1 MRRILLP
8 FAFLALP
15 QMVLFAQM
23 SNGKFGNEWIRYD
36 HPYFKVPV
44 AQDGIYRIHF
54 EALTAQ
60 GVQLGSLSN
69 AQVYCLGEQIP
80 IYIGENYIEF
90 FGRKN
95 RGELDRFLYKNGE
108 SDMLNPEYSMFTDTA
123 AYYLTFTNE
132 AQLLLRYEN
141 KVNDLNNSPA
151 KEEWFWQELSTNL
164 GGSFIA
170 NTRGD
175 VNQSIFELGE
185 GFGFEPGLK
194 TAYQTNLLPTQR
206 YAGVASDSFQIRLA
220 GIGSNPHFIQ
230 TSINNTILHD
240 QTIQSV
246 NNQMWDLRFSDE
258 ASASQSTINLTLLDT
273 LGRIAVAYAKLL
285 YPHTFHFENKN
296 QFLFHLNGTGEAK
309 YLEIEGFQH
318 NNIAPILYDL
328 TARQRIITQLEAG
341 KVKVKLE
348 TFSGVHEFY
357 LVNPENIISTN
368 DVKKIEFDNFPETEE
383 NAEFIIISSRKLQ
396 SDALNDYAAY
406 RSQEY
411 QVAVVNIEDLYEQ
424 FAYGIQRHPLAVR
437 NFGHYIK
444 AQWPNAKFILIIG
457 KGQEFNATGV
467 RSYNND
473 VNSRFFVPTF
483 GFPGSDNL
491 LIASND
497 SQVPVLPIGRIAAT
511 KASDIQL
518 YLEKLKDYEN
528 PADQSAENRAWRKEI
543 IHLGGGKDTGEQ
555 LSIES
560 AMNQMKRTISENG
573 YGAHV
578 STFYKM
584 SNDPTQRLESEEIN
598 QLLQEGVGVITFFGH
613 GGYTV
618 IDISIGE
625 ASSFTNYKKYPVMF
639 ALGCYSGN
647 IHIPNISYSEN
658 FVFQP
663 NKAGIAF
670 VGTSYEGTIPS
681 LGPFQRTVYEFL
693 GDHNTK
699 SLGEIIQASIKEYDT
714 NLNAFTRMLLQQ
726 FTLHGDPAIKIL
738 PYDAPDYLINKE
750 SVQFNP
756 APVSVQNDSFD
767 LKFNVLNIGKN
778 ITDSLALSV
787 TRRLPNGTQK
797 IFTKKI
803 ETPAYQSEPINFTF
817 PVRDSSSNT
826 AGFNEFY
833 IQLNPDNI
841 IQETPLPEAELN
853 NELRDVSGARGVKL
867 FIFDKNITPIQ
878 PLNYAIVNTAPLRLS
893 ASTAN
898 VFETSQRYRMA
909 IDTTKYFNSP
919 LYKDT
924 LFTTTGGVLDWNPNI
939 ILLDSAVYY
948 WRVAIDSLIEGA
960 YNWSNQSFTYIK
972 NSSIGWRQSHFQQL
986 QENEL
991 NEIFLPDSTRFLN
1004 FGANTSD
1011 LKFNIFRY
1019 PIPAYNYTN
1028 LFNYSSV
1035 NNTTNQYVGGIGS
1048 GGFIICVF
1056 DGASSDP
1063 WQNIRAGG
1071 QLGRFG
1077 SVIGESWASPLPSFP
1092 FSTVTFDNRKKVI
1105 NFLKDSIPDGNYVF
1119 LYTIQ
1124 HSTDGTD
1131 YKPEQWE
1138 ADSLQNN
1145 GINLFNLLENE
1156 GAVSLRSTA
1165 TEGAR
1170 PYALL
1175 YRKGSGKLIF
1185 EELAANVQDTIFG
1198 DFTIPGFKTE
1208 GNIKTHKIGPAS
1220 KWNYLQHNLDIDQYD
1235 NYGVNLY
1242 GIREDDSMTQ
1252 LLSNFNNPDTS
1263 LQWIDVNMYPYL
1275 VLELDTRDT
1284 VKRSPTQFGYWQV
1297 LYEGIPEA
1305 ALNPLVTFE
1314 APKDTLQQGEP
1325 LQLKITI
1332 NNLSN
1337 YDMDS
1342 LLINYAILREGTQV
1356 RLDSARLK
1364 PLLKQDTLL
1373 ALIYLPTQYLLG
1385 KHQLQIEVNP
1395 DQDQP
1400 ELFHFNNVGIIDF
1413 YVESD
1418 KRNPLVDVTF
1428 DGLRIMNG
1436 DIISAKPQIVVSL
1449 YDENPYL
1456 SLGDSN
1462 SIEISI
1468 LYPSQ
1473 TSLDSAKHIPFN
1485 QLRFEPDK
1493 PDGNGKRA
1501 SVYFEPE
1508 FIEDGKYKLIINGQD
1523 ASGNRAGNIDYHV
1536 EFEVITKS
1544 MISNVMNYPNPFST
1558 STQFVYTLTG
1568 REAPVHY
1575 KIQIMTIA
1583 GRIVRELT
1591 ELDLGP
1597 LLIGTHRTEFAW
1609 DGTDQFGDR
1618 LANGIYLYRIIF
1630 ENQNGNAYEKY
1641 DNGTD
1646 RFFKKDIGK
1655 LVILR

>member
-1 MRRILLP
+1 ME
-8 FAFLALP
+8 AF
-15 QMVLFAQM
+15 
-23 SNGKFGNEWIRYD
+23 
-36 HPYFKVPV
+36 
-44 AQDGIYRIHF
+44 
-54 EALTAQ
+54 T
-60 GVQLGSLSN
+60 
-69 AQVYCLGEQIP
+69 
-80 IYIGENYIEF
+80 
-90 FGRKN
+90 
-95 RGELDRFLYKNGE
+95 
-108 SDMLNPEYSMFTDTA
+108 
-123 AYYLTFTNE
+123 
-132 AQLLLRYEN
+132 
-141 KVNDLNNSPA
+141 
-151 KEEWFWQELSTNL
+151 
-164 GGSFIA
+164 
-170 NTRGD
+170 
-175 VNQSIFELGE
+175 
-185 GFGFEPGLK
+185 
-194 TAYQTNLLPTQR
+194 
-206 YAGVASDSFQIRLA
+206 
-220 GIGSNPHFIQ
+220 
-230 TSINNTILHD
+230 
-240 QTIQSV
+240 
-246 NNQMWDLRFSDE
+246 
-258 ASASQSTINLTLLDT
+258 
-273 LGRIAVAYAKLL
+273 
-285 YPHTFHFENKN
+285 
-296 QFLFHLNGTGEAK
+296 GT
-309 YLEIEGFQH
+309 
-318 NNIAPILYDL
+318 
-328 TARQRIITQLEAG
+328 
-341 KVKVKLE
+341 
-348 TFSGVHEFY
+348 HEFY
-357 LVNPENIISTN
+357 LVNPENIILTN
-368 DVKKIEFDNFPETEE
+368 DVKKIEFDNFPKREE

-406 RSQEY
+406 RSQQY
-411 QVAVVNIEDLYEQ
+411 QVAVVNIEDLYDQ
-424 FAYGIQRHPLAVR
+424 FAYGIQRHPLSVR

-444 AQWPNAKFILIIG
+444 IQWPSAKFILIIG
-457 KGQEFNATGV
+457 KAQEFINIAKARV
-467 RSYNND
+467 YNND
-473 VNSRFFVPTF
+473 IDSRFFVPTF
-483 GFPGSDNL
+483 GSPGSDNL
-491 LIASND
+491 LVASND

-518 YLEKLKDYEN
+518 YLDKLKDYEN
-528 PADQSAENRAWRKEI
+528 PSDQSAENRAWRKEI
-543 IHLGGGKDTGEQ
+543 IHLGGGKDTEEQ
-555 LSIES
+555 LRIES
-560 AMNQMKRTISENG
+560 AMNQMQRTISENG

-584 SNDPTQRLESEEIN
+584 SNDVTQRLESEEIN

-658 FVFQP
+658 FVFQS

-670 VGTSYEGTIPS
+670 VGTSYEGTVSS
-681 LGPFQRTVYEFL
+681 LGPFQETVYKFL
-693 GDHNTK
+693 GDNNVK
-699 SLGEIIQASIKEYDT
+699 SLGEIIQASIQEYDT

-767 LKFNVLNIGKN
+767 LKFNILNIGKN
-778 ITDSLALSV
+778 VTDSLALLV
-787 TRRLPNGTQK
+787 TRRLPNGAQK
-797 IFTKKI
+797 TFTKKI

-853 NELRDVSGARGVKL
+853 NELRDVSGVRGVKL

-898 VFETSQRYRMA
+898 VFETSQRYRMS

-924 LFTTTGGVLDWNPNI
+924 LFATTGGVLDWKPNI
-939 ILLDSAVYY
+939 ILLDSNVYY
-948 WRVAIDSLIEGA
+948 WRVAIDSLIEDT

-972 NSSIGWRQSHFQQL
+972 NSSFGWRQSHFQQL

-991 NEIFLPDSTRFLN
+991 NEILLPDSTRFLS
-1004 FGANTSD
+1004 FEPNTSD
-1011 LKFNIFRY
+1011 LKFSIFRY

-1028 LFNYSSV
+1028 LFNYSSI

-1048 GGFIICVF
+1048 GGLIICVF

-1063 WQNIRAGG
+1063 WQNIRSDG

-1092 FSTVTFDNRKKVI
+1092 FSTTTLENRNKVI
-1105 NFLKDSIPDGNYVF
+1105 NFLKDSIPNGHYVF

-1124 HSTDGTD
+1124 HSTEGTD

-1165 TEGAR
+1165 AEGAR

-1175 YRKGSGKLIF
+1175 YRKGSGKPIF

-1220 KWNYLQHNLDIDQYD
+1220 KWSYLQHDLDIDQYD
-1235 NYGVNLY
+1235 NYGINLY
-1242 GIREDDSMTQ
+1242 GIREDDSMMQ

-1263 LQWIDVNMYPYL
+1263 LQWIDANMYPYL
-1275 VLELDTRDT
+1275 ILQLNTRDT
-1284 VKRSPTQFGYWQV
+1284 IKRSPTQFGYWQV

-1305 ALNPLVTFE
+1305 ALNPLATFE

-1325 LQLKITI
+1325 LQLKIAI
-1332 NNLSN
+1332 NNLSY

-1356 RLDSARLK
+1356 RLDSVRLK
-1364 PLLKQDTLL
+1364 PLLKQDTLI
-1373 ALIYLPTQYLLG
+1373 ASIYLPTQNLQG

-1395 DQDQP
+1395 LQDQP
-1400 ELFHFNNVGIIDF
+1400 ELFHFNNVGVIDF
-1413 YVESD
+1413 YVETD

-1436 DIISAKPQIVVSL
+1436 DIVSAKPQIVVSL
-1449 YDENPYL
+1449 QDENVYL
-1456 SLGDSN
+1456 PLIDTST
-1462 SIEISI
+1462 IELWIQYPDQSFEDRQRISFD
-1468 LYPSQ
+1468 Q
-1473 TSLDSAKHIPFN
+1473 V
-1485 QLRFEPDK
+1485 RFESEK
-1493 PDGNGKRA
+1493 PDNKGIKATIYYEPTFTQDGTYLLYVNGR
-1501 SVYFEPE
+1501 
-1508 FIEDGKYKLIINGQD
+1508 D
-1523 ASGNRAGNIDYHV
+1523 ASGNRAGNIEYQI

-1544 MISNVMNYPNPFST
+1544 MMSNVMNYPNPFST

-1568 REAPVHY
+1568 QETPANY

-1597 LLIGTHRTEFAW
+1597 LRIGTHRTEFAW

-1618 LANGIYLYRIIF
+1618 LANGIYLYRVIM
-1630 ENQNGNAYEKY
+1630 EHQNGEEYEKY

-1646 RFFKKDIGK
+1646 RFFKKNIGK